1 VSYHKSL
8 DAVNTYRVSLANGGE
23 IRRRAGGGA
32 RRPEQGSGGA
42 GGGRGGAGGDHVE
55 VSVVRAASARGY
67 DSVTCCVEHRPAPT
81 NSRPT
86 KA

>member
-1 VSYHKSL
+1 MSYHKSL

-42 GGGRGGAGGDHVE
+42 GGGRGGAGGGHME
-55 VSVVRAASARGY
+55 VLVFRVASARVY
-67 DSVTCCVEHRPAPT
+67 DSVTCFVDHRST
-81 NSRPT
+81 NRFLI
-86 KA
+86 